1 MIQREYSGGFM
12 AKFTITL
19 PDSIAK
25 KLSADVA
32 DQGAPRSTLI
42 ARYIEQHY
50 DDANQPLID
59 YKAELQALKTKHAE
73 ELIQLNEAH
82 EAEHK
87 KLREGSADVMQ
98 RARDEHEKR
107 VRQISDEHEAD
118 VQQLRAECDKRAEEA
133 KQLEDDVERLEG
145 IMNKLNGELKEAE
158 ASKDSVVKE
167 LHNELETIKNH
178 AKTLEKQ
185 LADDILTMQ
194 YLKQEAQE
202 SATQAQEA
210 LTQAKVAKSAAAQEA
225 ASHQVVVKGLQNE
238 LEKSTIQ
245 IKTLEDKLVTSTGI
259 INDLKADKLSLQ
271 KQLELVTLRLPAPKV
286 GFWARLFG
294 TGKRGR
300 NS

>member
-1 MIQREYSGGFM
+1 M

-19 PDSIAK
+19 PDSVAK

-32 DQGAPRSTLI
+32 DQGAARSTLI

-50 DDANQPLID
+50 DDASQPLID
-59 YKAELQALKTKHAE
+59 YEAELQALKKKHAK
-73 ELIQLNEAH
+73 ELIQLNEAR

-87 KLREGSADVMQ
+87 KLREGSANVMQ
-98 RARDEHEKR
+98 RARDA
-107 VRQISDEHEAD
+107 HEAE
-118 VQQLRAECDKRAEEA
+118 VQQLRAECEKRAEEA

-145 IMNKLNGELKEAE
+145 IMNNLNGELKEVE
-158 ASKDSVVKE
+158 VSKSAAVNE
-167 LHNELETIKNH
+167 LQNELETTKNH

-210 LTQAKVAKSAAAQEA
+210 LTQAKVAKAAAAQEA
-225 ASHQVVVKGLQNE
+225 TSHQVVVQGLQNE

-245 IKTLEDKLVTSTGI
+245 IKTLEDKLVTATGI
-259 INDLKADKLSLQ
+259 INDLKADKENLQ

-294 TGKRGR
+294 SGKRDR
-300 NS
+300 NG

>member
-1 MIQREYSGGFM
+1 M

-19 PDSIAK
+19 PDSVAK

-32 DQGAPRSTLI
+32 DQGAARSTLI

-50 DDANQPLID
+50 DDASQPLID
-59 YKAELQALKTKHAE
+59 YEAELQALKKKHAE
-73 ELIQLNEAH
+73 ELIQLNEAR

-87 KLREGSADVMQ
+87 KLREGSANVMQ
-98 RARDEHEKR
+98 RARDA
-107 VRQISDEHEAD
+107 HEAE
-118 VQQLRAECDKRAEEA
+118 VQQLRAECEKRAEEA

-145 IMNKLNGELKEAE
+145 IMNNLNGELKEVE
-158 ASKDSVVKE
+158 VSKSAAVNE
-167 LHNELETIKNH
+167 LQNELETTKNH

-210 LTQAKVAKSAAAQEA
+210 LTQAKVAKAAAAQEA
-225 ASHQVVVKGLQNE
+225 TSHQVVVQGLQNE

-245 IKTLEDKLVTSTGI
+245 IKTLEDKLVTATGM
-259 INDLKADKLSLQ
+259 INDLKADKENLQ

-294 TGKRGR
+294 SGKRDR
-300 NS
+300 DS

>member
-1 MIQREYSGGFM
+1 M

-19 PDSIAK
+19 PDSVAK

-32 DQGAPRSTLI
+32 DQGAARSTLI

-50 DDANQPLID
+50 DDASQPLID
-59 YKAELQALKTKHAE
+59 YEAELQALKKKHAE
-73 ELIQLNEAH
+73 ELIQLNEAR

-87 KLREGSADVMQ
+87 KLREGSANVMQ
-98 RARDEHEKR
+98 RARDA
-107 VRQISDEHEAD
+107 HEAE
-118 VQQLRAECDKRAEEA
+118 VQQLRAECEKRAEEA

-145 IMNKLNGELKEAE
+145 IMNNLNGELKEVE
-158 ASKDSVVKE
+158 VSKSAAVNE
-167 LHNELETIKNH
+167 LQNELETTKNH

-210 LTQAKVAKSAAAQEA
+210 LTQAKVAKAAAAQEA
-225 ASHQVVVKGLQNE
+225 TSHQVVVQGLQNE

-245 IKTLEDKLVTSTGI
+245 IKTLEDKLVTATGM
-259 INDLKADKLSLQ
+259 INDLKADKENLQ

-294 TGKRGR
+294 SGKRDR
-300 NS
+300 NG

>member
-1 MIQREYSGGFM
+1 M

-19 PDSIAK
+19 PDSVAK

-32 DQGAPRSTLI
+32 DQGTARSTLI

-50 DDANQPLID
+50 DDASQPIID
-59 YKAELQALKTKHAE
+59 YETELEALKTKHAE
-73 ELIQLNEAH
+73 ELIQLNEAR

-87 KLREGSADVMQ
+87 KLREGSANVMQ
-98 RARDEHEKR
+98 RARDAYDTR
-107 VRQISDEHEAD
+107 VRQISDEHEAE
-118 VQQLRAECDKRAEEA
+118 VQQLRAECEKRAEEA
-133 KQLEDDVERLEG
+133 KQLEDDVERLER

-158 ASKDSVVKE
+158 ASKNAVVNE
-167 LHNELETIKNH
+167 SQNELETTKNH

-185 LADDILTMQ
+185 LADDILNMQ

-225 ASHQVVVKGLQNE
+225 TSRQVVVQGLQNE
-238 LEKSTIQ
+238 LEKSTFQ
-245 IKTLEDKLVTSTGI
+245 IKTLEDKLVTSTGM
-259 INDLKADKLSLQ
+259 INDLKADKQNLQ

-286 GFWARLFG
+286 GFWARLFRS
-294 TGKRGR
+294 GKRDR

>member
-1 MIQREYSGGFM
+1 M

-19 PDSIAK
+19 PDSVAK

-32 DQGAPRSTLI
+32 DQGAARSTLI

-50 DDANQPLID
+50 DDASQPLID
-59 YKAELQALKTKHAE
+59 YEAELQALKKKHAE
-73 ELIQLNEAH
+73 ELIQLNEAR

-87 KLREGSADVMQ
+87 KLREGSANVMQ
-98 RARDEHEKR
+98 RARDA
-107 VRQISDEHEAD
+107 HEAE
-118 VQQLRAECDKRAEEA
+118 VQQLRAECEKRAEEA

-145 IMNKLNGELKEAE
+145 IMNNLNGELKEVE
-158 ASKDSVVKE
+158 VSKSAAVNE
-167 LHNELETIKNH
+167 LQNELETTKNH

-210 LTQAKVAKSAAAQEA
+210 LTQAKVAKAAAAQEA
-225 ASHQVVVKGLQNE
+225 TSHQVVVQGLQNE

-245 IKTLEDKLVTSTGI
+245 IKTLEDKLVTATGI
-259 INDLKADKLSLQ
+259 INDLKADKENLQ

-294 TGKRGR
+294 SGKRDR
-300 NS
+300 NG

>member
-1 MIQREYSGGFM
+1 MIQQEYSGGVM

-19 PDSIAK
+19 PDSVAK

-32 DQGAPRSTLI
+32 DQGAARSTLI

-50 DDANQPLID
+50 DDASQPLID
-59 YKAELQALKTKHAE
+59 YEAELQALKKKHAE
-73 ELIQLNEAH
+73 ELIQLNEAR

-87 KLREGSADVMQ
+87 KLREGSANVMQ
-98 RARDEHEKR
+98 RARDA
-107 VRQISDEHEAD
+107 HEAE
-118 VQQLRAECDKRAEEA
+118 VQQLRAECEKRAEEA

-145 IMNKLNGELKEAE
+145 IMNNRNGELKEAE
-158 ASKDSVVKE
+158 ASKNAVVNE
-167 LHNELETIKNH
+167 LQNELETTKNH

-210 LTQAKVAKSAAAQEA
+210 LTQAKVAKAAAAQEA
-225 ASHQVVVKGLQNE
+225 TSHQVVVQGLQNE

-245 IKTLEDKLVTSTGI
+245 IKTLEDKLVTATGI
-259 INDLKADKLSLQ
+259 INDLKADKENLQ

-294 TGKRGR
+294 SGKRDR
-300 NS
+300 NG